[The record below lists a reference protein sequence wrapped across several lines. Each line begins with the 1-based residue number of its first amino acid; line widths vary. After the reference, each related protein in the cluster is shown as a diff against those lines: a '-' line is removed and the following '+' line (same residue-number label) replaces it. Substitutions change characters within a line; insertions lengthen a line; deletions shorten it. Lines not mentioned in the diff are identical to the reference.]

1 MKIFSAF
8 LVGILFCSN
17 VYGQQLSIENKPAL
31 NEESKSVDSWVVHLD
46 QDMSYCI
53 STYSEFMRKNF
64 DYRVSR
70 RSKSK
75 SVHAVDKKMFSEI
88 SNLRIDQRAIFTQ
101 ESKGTA
107 VAFQFS
113 PGYDIHFGNTMY
125 KEEFDRARALV
136 VNYVHFH
143 YKMFYNDQIKSLKS
157 KIKGL
162 EKNISNN
169 QSKVEKNTKTISLN
183 AEDISNKAVGAD
195 KLVEKNEKLEKENV
209 ALAAEVDKFRTQITQ
224 LETEIDNANQS
235 LKVVEAF
242 N

>member
-1 MKIFSAF
+1 MKIFSALLF
-8 LVGILFCSN
+8 SILIYSN
-17 VYGQQLSIENKPAL
+17 INGQQLSIENKPAL
-31 NEESKSVDSWVVHLD
+31 NEESKSVDSWVAHLD

-70 RSKSK
+70 RSKN
-75 SVHAVDKKMFSEI
+75 VHSVDKKMFSEI
-88 SNLRIDQRAIFTQ
+88 SSLRIDQRAVFTQ

-143 YKMFYNDQIKSLKS
+143 YKMFYDDQIKSLRS

-169 QSKVEKNTKTISLN
+169 QSKTEKNNKAISLN
-183 AEDISNKAVGAD
+183 TEDISNNAVGAD
-195 KLVEKNEKLEKENV
+195 KLREKNEKLEKENV
-209 ALAAEVDKFRTQITQ
+209 SLAAEVDKFRTQITQ

-235 LKVVEAF
+235 LKLVEAF

>member
-8 LVGILFCSN
+8 LFSILIYSN
-17 VYGQQLSIENKPAL
+17 INGQQLAIENKPAL

-53 STYSEFMRKNF
+53 SSYSEFMRKNF

-70 RSKSK
+70 RSKN
-75 SVHAVDKKMFSEI
+75 VHSVDKKMFSEI
-88 SNLRIDQRAIFTQ
+88 SSLRIDQRAVFTQ

-143 YKMFYNDQIKSLKS
+143 YKMFYDDQIKSLRS

-169 QSKVEKNTKTISLN
+169 QSKTEKNNKAISLN
-183 AEDISNKAVGAD
+183 TEDISNNAVGAD
-195 KLVEKNEKLEKENV
+195 KLREKNEKLEKENV
-209 ALAAEVDKFRTQITQ
+209 SLAAEVDKFRTQITQ
-224 LETEIDNANQS
+224 LATEIDNANQS
-235 LKVVEAF
+235 LKLVEAF

>member
-8 LVGILFCSN
+8 LFSILIYSN
-17 VYGQQLSIENKPAL
+17 INGQQLAIENKPAL

-53 STYSEFMRKNF
+53 SSYSEFMRKNF

-70 RSKSK
+70 RSKN
-75 SVHAVDKKMFSEI
+75 VHSVDKKMFSEI
-88 SNLRIDQRAIFTQ
+88 SSLRIDQRAVFTQ

-143 YKMFYNDQIKSLKS
+143 YKMFYDDQIKSLRS

-169 QSKVEKNTKTISLN
+169 QSKTEKNNKAISLN
-183 AEDISNKAVGAD
+183 AEDISNNAVGAD
-195 KLVEKNEKLEKENV
+195 KLREKNEKLEKENV
-209 ALAAEVDKFRTQITQ
+209 SLATEIDKFRTQITQ

-235 LKVVEAF
+235 LKLVEAF

>member
-8 LVGILFCSN
+8 LFSILIYSN
-17 VYGQQLSIENKPAL
+17 INGQQLAIENKPAL

-53 STYSEFMRKNF
+53 SSYSEFMRKNF

-70 RSKSK
+70 RSKN
-75 SVHAVDKKMFSEI
+75 VHSVDKKMFSEI
-88 SNLRIDQRAIFTQ
+88 SSLRIDQRAVFTQ

-143 YKMFYNDQIKSLKS
+143 YKMFYDDQIKSLRS

-169 QSKVEKNTKTISLN
+169 QSKTEKNNKAISLN
-183 AEDISNKAVGAD
+183 TEDISNNAVGAD
-195 KLVEKNEKLEKENV
+195 KLREKNEKLEKENV
-209 ALAAEVDKFRTQITQ
+209 SLAAEVDKFRTQITQ

-235 LKVVEAF
+235 LKLVEAF

>member
-70 RSKSK
+70 RSK

-209 ALAAEVDKFRTQITQ
+209 ALAAEVDIFRTQITQ

>member
-1 MKIFSAF
+1 MKIFSVF
-8 LVGILFCSN
+8 FFSLLICSN
-17 VYGQQLSIENKPAL
+17 IYGQQLSIENKPAL
-31 NEESKSVDSWVVHLD
+31 NEESKSVDSWVVHVD
-46 QDMSYCI
+46 QDMNFCFSA
-53 STYSEFMRKNF
+53 YSEFMRKNF
-64 DYRVSR
+64 DYRINR
-70 RSKSK
+70 RSKI
-75 SVHAVDKKMFSEI
+75 VHSVDKKLFTEI

-107 VAFQFS
+107 IAFQFS

-125 KEEFDRARALV
+125 KEEFDRARAMV

-143 YKMFYNDQIKSLKS
+143 YKMFYDDQIKNLRS

-169 QSKVEKNTKTISLN
+169 QSKIEKNTKTVNLN
-183 AEDISNKAVGAD
+183 AEDISNNAVGAD
-195 KLVEKNEKLEKENV
+195 KLREKNEKLEKENV
-209 ALAAEVDKFRTQITQ
+209 SLAAEVDKFRTQITQ

-235 LKVVEAF
+235 LKLVEAF

>member
-8 LVGILFCSN
+8 LFSILIYSN
-17 VYGQQLSIENKPAL
+17 INGQQLAIENKPAL

-70 RSKSK
+70 RSKN
-75 SVHAVDKKMFSEI
+75 VHSVDKKMFSEI
-88 SNLRIDQRAIFTQ
+88 SSLRIDQRAVFTQ

-125 KEEFDRARALV
+125 KEEFDRARSLV

-143 YKMFYNDQIKSLKS
+143 YKMFYDDQIKSLRS

-169 QSKVEKNTKTISLN
+169 QSKTEKNNKAISLN
-183 AEDISNKAVGAD
+183 TEDISNNAVGAD
-195 KLVEKNEKLEKENV
+195 KLREKNEKLEKENV
-209 ALAAEVDKFRTQITQ
+209 SLATEIDKFRTQITQ
-224 LETEIDNANQS
+224 LATEIDNANQS
-235 LKVVEAF
+235 LKLVEAF

>member
-8 LVGILFCSN
+8 LFSILIYSN
-17 VYGQQLSIENKPAL
+17 INGQQLAIENKPAL
-31 NEESKSVDSWVVHLD
+31 NEESKSVDSWVAHLD

-70 RSKSK
+70 RSKN
-75 SVHAVDKKMFSEI
+75 VHSVDKKMFSEI
-88 SNLRIDQRAIFTQ
+88 SSLRIDQRAVFTQ

-143 YKMFYNDQIKSLKS
+143 YKMFYDDQIKSLRS

-169 QSKVEKNTKTISLN
+169 QSKTEKNNKAISLN
-183 AEDISNKAVGAD
+183 TEDISNNAVGAD
-195 KLVEKNEKLEKENV
+195 KLREKNEKLEKENV
-209 ALAAEVDKFRTQITQ
+209 SLAAEVDKFRTQITQ

-235 LKVVEAF
+235 LKLVEAF

>member
-8 LVGILFCSN
+8 LFSILIYSN
-17 VYGQQLSIENKPAL
+17 INGQQLAIENKPAL

-70 RSKSK
+70 RSKN
-75 SVHAVDKKMFSEI
+75 VHSVDKKMFSEI
-88 SNLRIDQRAIFTQ
+88 SSLRIDQRAVFTQ

-107 VAFQFS
+107 VAYQIS
-113 PGYDIHFGNTMY
+113 PGYDIHFGNNMN

-143 YKMFYNDQIKSLKS
+143 YKMFYDDQIKSLRS

-169 QSKVEKNTKTISLN
+169 QSKTEKNNKAISLN
-183 AEDISNKAVGAD
+183 TEDISNNAVGAD
-195 KLVEKNEKLEKENV
+195 KLREKNEKLEKENV
-209 ALAAEVDKFRTQITQ
+209 SLAAEVDKFRTQITQ

-235 LKVVEAF
+235 LKLVEAF

>member
-8 LVGILFCSN
+8 LFSILIYSN
-17 VYGQQLSIENKPAL
+17 INGQQLAIENKPAL

-70 RSKSK
+70 RSKN
-75 SVHAVDKKMFSEI
+75 VHSVDKKMFSEI
-88 SNLRIDQRAIFTQ
+88 SSLRIDQRAVFTQ

-125 KEEFDRARALV
+125 KEEFDRARSLV

-143 YKMFYNDQIKSLKS
+143 YKMFYDDQIKSLRS

-169 QSKVEKNTKTISLN
+169 QSKTEKNNKAISLN
-183 AEDISNKAVGAD
+183 AEDISNNAVGAD
-195 KLVEKNEKLEKENV
+195 KLREKNEKLEKENV
-209 ALAAEVDKFRTQITQ
+209 SLAAEVDKFRTQITQ

-235 LKVVEAF
+235 LKLVEAF

>member
-8 LVGILFCSN
+8 LFSILIYSN
-17 VYGQQLSIENKPAL
+17 INGQQLAIENKPAL

-70 RSKSK
+70 RSKN
-75 SVHAVDKKMFSEI
+75 VHSVDKKMFSEI
-88 SNLRIDQRAIFTQ
+88 SSLRIDQRAVFTQ

-125 KEEFDRARALV
+125 KEEFDRARSLV

-143 YKMFYNDQIKSLKS
+143 YKMFYDDQIKSLRS

-169 QSKVEKNTKTISLN
+169 QSKTEKNNKAISLN
-183 AEDISNKAVGAD
+183 TEDISNNAVGAD
-195 KLVEKNEKLEKENV
+195 KLREKNEKLEKENV
-209 ALAAEVDKFRTQITQ
+209 SLAAEVDKFRTQITQ

-235 LKVVEAF
+235 LKLVEAF